1 MVNVGLIGFGLS
13 GRYFHAPFIKVNPR
27 LNLVKVLTSK
37 PESVKAFDAEIGVVN
52 HVDSILNDPKIDLV
66 FVCTPNDSHFDY
78 AIKVLRAGKN
88 VVIEKPFANTVRE
101 AELLIEEA
109 EKRDLVLTAYQNR
122 RWDADFLTVQKVLA
136 SGELGEIIEFESH
149 YDRFRL
155 EVLSDTWKEVQ
166 AAGSGNLFNLGPHLI
181 DQALILFGTPESVT
195 AKIKTVRPFGKTDDY
210 FDIALDYN
218 DKRIILKS
226 SILAFN
232 NDLRYVIHGTKG
244 SFIKKGLDVQ
254 EPVLKTNVLPNIK
267 NWGKESESMYGNL
280 YTINGTKTIES
291 ELGNYSPFYDNLAD
305 AVLDKKALL
314 VTPQQ
319 VLNTTKIIELAQKSN
334 RLSKTISTNSSFT
347 NQL

>member
-1 MVNVGLIGFGLS
+1 MVNIGLIGFGLS

-27 LNLVKVLTSK
+27 LNLAKVLTSK
-37 PESVKAFDAEIGVVN
+37 PESVKAFDAGIEVVN
-52 HVDSILNDPKIDLV
+52 HADSIFNDPKINLI

-78 AIKVLRAGKN
+78 AIKALQAGKN

-109 EKRDLVLTAYQNR
+109 EKRNLVLTAYQNR

-136 SGELGEIIEFESH
+136 SGELGKIIEFESH

-181 DQALILFGTPESVT
+181 DQALILFGTPKAIT
-195 AKIKTVRPFGKTDDY
+195 AKIKIVRPFGKTDDY
-210 FDIALDYN
+210 FDIALDYI
-218 DKRIILKS
+218 DKRVILKS

-244 SFIKKGLDVQ
+244 SFIKKGLDIQ

-267 NWGKESESMYGNL
+267 NWGKEPEINYGNL

-291 ELGNYSPFYDNLAD
+291 ELGNYRPFYDNLAD
-305 AVLDKKALL
+305 AILDKKALS

-334 RLSKTISTNSSFT
+334 RTGRKVVF
-347 NQL
+347 